1 MTENKKPAEKLLK
14 KLSSKYR
21 LVVMNDETFEEVSSF
36 RLTRFNIY
44 ILLSTLLVILVTLIT
59 SVIVFTPLRQY
70 IPGYSD
76 IGIRKKV
83 LTLTMKTDSLE
94 SIILANDTFLVNIQ
108 NIINGGVPIDKID
121 TPVIKSDNPNHFD
134 TINLKRV
141 SPTESKLRKEMEKE
155 GTFSLN
161 LNLSHDQMKKGG
173 NNITDFYFFPPLKGY
188 ITNEFNPRQGHY
200 GVDIV
205 APENEPIKSVLDG
218 VVVFSGWTTETGY
231 VIIIQHSNN
240 LISLYK
246 HNSVLLKKEG
256 ASVKAGDVIAII
268 GNTGE
273 LTTGPHLHFEL
284 WYNGIPINPKDYIV
298 FN

>member
-44 ILLSTLLVILVTLIT
+44 VLLSTLLVILVTLIT

-83 LTLTMKTDSLE
+83 LTLTMKADSLE
-94 SIILANDTFLVNIQ
+94 SIIRANDTFLVNIQ
-108 NIINGGVPIDKID
+108 NIINGGVPINKID

-141 SPTESKLRKEMEKE
+141 SSTESKLRKEMEKE

-173 NNITDFYFFPPLKGY
+173 NKITDFYFFPPLKGY

-205 APENEPIKSVLDG
+205 APENEPIKAVLDG